1 MNQLLT
7 AFYTITTGFTVFTLG
22 QIVINFWLT
31 PIKNHKEVLGEIQSS
46 LIYYANVFSPMMN
59 KKTQDEARDKFRKLA
74 TQLVSTARVIPFY
87 KQSSVIFGLPKLEKI
102 RSAHHS
108 LIGLSNSVGAD
119 RKSYVRMETLK
130 EELDLWFKNED

>member
-7 AFYTITTGFTVFTLG
+7 AFYTIVTGFTVFTLG

-31 PIKNHKEVLGEIQSS
+31 PIKKHKEVLGDIQSS
-46 LIYYANVFSPMMN
+46 IIYYANVFSPMMN
-59 KKTQDEARDKFRKLA
+59 EETQSEARDKFRRLA

-87 KQSSVIFGLPKLEKI
+87 KQSRIIFGLPELKKI
-102 RSAHHS
+102 QLAHHS

-119 RKSYVRMETLK
+119 RKSYERMETLK
-130 EELDLWFKNED
+130 EELDLWFKIKN